1 MSKYFKKFCCWI
13 GWHSYF
19 VGYDDIKYSPNDP
32 LMFQQY
38 AKCKWCS
45 FEGMI
50 DSQGNLF

>member
-1 MSKYFKKFCCWI
+1 MKIIKKFFCWL
-13 GWHSYF
+13 GWHSFIIGFEQLYF
-19 VGYDDIKYSPNDP
+19 DGCSNH
-32 LMFQQY
+32 

>member
-1 MSKYFKKFCCWI
+1 MRYLKKFFCWM

-19 VGYDDIKYSPNDP
+19 VGYDDTGFDGASVH
-32 LMFQQY
+32 
-38 AKCKWCS
+38 AKCKWCE